1 MFQTYYDSIVIDG
14 LDTSNWDDPSV
25 YDNLVKGGVTAINA
39 TISIWDDFET
49 TMDNIAGWNQRF
61 ETFSNKIIKIRS
73 VEDIYLAKKQKK
85 CGVIFGWQNS
95 SAIGANLERLSVF
108 NDLGVKIIQITYN
121 ERNLVGNGCY
131 ENTDEGL
138 INFGREF
145 VSEMNKL
152 GILIDLSHVGKK
164 TSFDT
169 IELSS
174 QPVSITHSNSLNMDK
189 HPRNKPD
196 EMIIELAKRGGVIGS
211 NAFPMFLP
219 DGYASTIE
227 NYLDRIDY
235 LVDLVGPDHVA
246 IGTDFCQ
253 SQTKTWFE
261 WLFSSQGTI
270 KSNKKIDVPQP
281 YTHLMGLENSSKFM
295 NIATGLENRG
305 YDWEDIKKI
314 IGGNWLGLFKKVW

>member
-1 MFQTYYDSIVIDG
+1 
-14 LDTSNWDDPSV
+14 
-25 YDNLVKGGVTAINA
+25 
-39 TISIWDDFET
+39 
-49 TMDNIAGWNQRF
+49 
-61 ETFSNKIIKIRS
+61 
-73 VEDIYLAKKQKK
+73 
-85 CGVIFGWQNS
+85 
-95 SAIGANLERLSVF
+95 
-108 NDLGVKIIQITYN
+108 
-121 ERNLVGNGCY
+121 
-131 ENTDEGL
+131 
-138 INFGREF
+138 
-145 VSEMNKL
+145 
-152 GILIDLSHVGKK
+152 
-164 TSFDT
+164 
-169 IELSS
+169 
-174 QPVSITHSNSLNMDK
+174 MDK

>member
-131 ENTDEGL
+131 ENTDKGL

-164 TSFDT
+164 T
-169 IELSS
+169 
-174 QPVSITHSNSLNMDK
+174 
-189 HPRNKPD
+189 
-196 EMIIELAKRGGVIGS
+196 
-211 NAFPMFLP
+211 
-219 DGYASTIE
+219 
-227 NYLDRIDY
+227 
-235 LVDLVGPDHVA
+235 
-246 IGTDFCQ
+246 
-253 SQTKTWFE
+253 
-261 WLFSSQGTI
+261 
-270 KSNKKIDVPQP
+270 
-281 YTHLMGLENSSKFM
+281 
-295 NIATGLENRG
+295 
-305 YDWEDIKKI
+305 
-314 IGGNWLGLFKKVW
+314 